1 MQWNVNKYTVKNTC
15 ARVCVCECVC
25 LDAQRCIGEWE
36 SI

>member
-1 MQWNVNKYTVKNTC
+1 MECKQIHSKEHMC
-15 ARVCVCECVC
+15 MCVC

>member
-1 MQWNVNKYTVKNTC
+1 MECKQIHSKEYMCT
-15 ARVCVCECVC
+15 CVCECVC